1 MRAAWLLL
9 LACACGEGQQP
20 STEASGPPRRIVS
33 LLPSLTQIV
42 VELGAGDRLV
52 GCTEACEPGR
62 ELTRVSWREVAAVEP
77 ILRLRPDLVLRQEVR
92 AERDALRRALESV
105 GVRLLVVP
113 SETVADIRGG
123 MLEVGRALALE
134 GRAAALA
141 ERFERELEEARRP
154 AVGKQRPTVLLVFG
168 RDAGA
173 VANVSAAGPGTF
185 LSEMLD
191 LAGGRNVLHDMT
203 APYPSLTL
211 EEIVRRSPTV
221 IIDILPPE
229 KTAADARRAWEPLR
243 EALGAVRA
251 GRVYPVMD
259 RSVLIPGP
267 GLPESVSRLVEMI
280 HG

>member
-9 LACACGEGQQP
+9 LACACGEAQKP
-20 STEASGPPRRIVS
+20 STEACSPPRRIVS

-42 VELGAGDRLV
+42 VELGAADRLV
-52 GCTEACEPGR
+52 ACTAACDPGR
-62 ELTRVSWREVAAVEP
+62 ELPRVSWREAAAVEP

-92 AERDALRRALESV
+92 AERDALRRSLEKV

-113 SETVADIRGG
+113 SETVADVRSA

-134 GRAAALA
+134 SRAVALV
-141 ERFERELEEARRP
+141 ERFERELAEARRP
-154 AVGKQRPTVLLVFG
+154 AAGKQRPSVLLVFG

-185 LSEMLD
+185 LDEMLG
-191 LAGGRNVLHDMT
+191 LAGGRNVLDDMT
-203 APYPSLTL
+203 IPYPSLTL
-211 EEIVRRSPTV
+211 EEIVRRSPAV

-229 KTAADARRAWEPLR
+229 KSAADARRAWEPLR
-243 EALGAVRA
+243 AAVAAVRE
-251 GRVYPVMD
+251 GRVYPVLD
-259 RSVLIPGP
+259 RSLLIPGP

>member
-9 LACACGEGQQP
+9 LACACGEAQEP
-20 STEASGPPRRIVS
+20 STEACSPPRRIVS

-42 VELGAGDRLV
+42 VELGAADRLV
-52 GCTEACEPGR
+52 ACTEACDPGR
-62 ELTRVSWREVAAVEP
+62 ELPRVSWREAAAVEP

-92 AERDALRRALESV
+92 AERDALRRVLGKV

-113 SETVADIRGG
+113 SETVADVRSA

-134 GRAAALA
+134 SRAVALV
-141 ERFERELEEARRP
+141 ERFELELAEARRP
-154 AVGKQRPTVLLVFG
+154 AAGKRRLSVLLVFG

-185 LSEMLD
+185 LDEMLG
-191 LAGGRNVLHDMT
+191 LAGGRNVLDDMT
-203 APYPSLTL
+203 IPYPSLTL
-211 EEIVRRSPTV
+211 EEIVRRSPAV

-229 KTAADARRAWEPLR
+229 KTAADALRAWEPLR
-243 EALGAVRA
+243 EAVAAVRE
-251 GRVYPVMD
+251 GRVYPVLD
-259 RSVLIPGP
+259 RSLLIPGP